1 MTQILTTDNKI
12 QKEII
17 KLKSITL
24 QLTLSCNYKC
34 IMCNRYEDETNH
46 NFLPIKDVLRI
57 IEEAKSLGA
66 QMIILTGGEP
76 LVYPWIDKVIEKV
89 KELKLAISI
98 TTNGILLNEVFLKK
112 LDGCIADFTISLH
125 ATHKRLNDTIRG
137 VESDYDKSIDNIK
150 LLRDARN
157 RNNKLGLAKYN
168 PTELVDTY
176 GDVYPSYSCFQIA
189 IVIMDEN
196 KKDFKKISSM
206 LYSLGISNEETDLF
220 PIDYE
225 MRSNKYEINKNLSLQ
240 EIRDYFKDYLSGKL
254 NKGESLLAENRGFFC
269 YYINDKNI
277 IDMTRADIF
286 DFDEFKI
293 SCPDL
298 HDHVYIM
305 STGDVVPCC
314 IVVDKLKDRKTMNYG
329 NIHKSSLK
337 DIINSK
343 KVMEF
348 IKATNPINTSL
359 NSYKKVCINCD
370 TIENHF
376 VRKLAFRK
384 SKKLTNKRLI
394 DFLKVKN
401 PDTIRELF
409 VNNISNNNCDEGRNL
424 GLDYDLKNH
433 SYEFLK
439 QIIDENYELG
449 INKIIIKGR
458 EPTLHPNLLSI
469 IRFIISKGMEV
480 EIHTNARMFYYEEY
494 AKKIASSGINK
505 INVHFMSEN
514 EEEHDKITQS
524 KGSFKQSKIGTNNL
538 IKYLGEDKVNV
549 IYGSEIHLPFFL
561 ENTKSSIEKYKS
573 YYKNIIKN
581 ENIPNDIVP
590 YEIELDVTYRCN
602 LKCKMCYVPDW
613 NKKNSHSK
621 DSLSTTRIKALI
633 DEFVEIGVKSIVITG
648 GEPLL
653 RNDIYEIIKYIS
665 KKGIKGCLQTNGTLL
680 TENIAELLCKNNWKV
695 FFSFE
700 GSKPEIHDAIRGKG
714 SFDLALK
721 GLNKVLK
728 MKSKYGKVDVIAHLV
743 IQKENINN
751 LFEFAIFF
759 GELGVNPICDFMGE
773 EHNGRVNDK
782 TFNDYMDFIRDVEA
796 NPKYIENNHF
806 NYLWK
811 WHGQWADSVK
821 NGTIKKDDLIS
832 GRHSVPLIKKQKFN
846 CLIPHS
852 AVISAFGEVYPC
864 CSWFILKNCDDTN
877 NSAGNILNKTF
888 SEIWSGKKFNKIRKE
903 TLLVDMDKEP
913 CKSNCADCTR
923 YFQLNNIKEQVFRGM
938 YD

>member
-1 MTQILTTDNKI
+1 
-12 QKEII
+12 
-17 KLKSITL
+17 
-24 QLTLSCNYKC
+24 
-34 IMCNRYEDETNH
+34 
-46 NFLPIKDVLRI
+46 
-57 IEEAKSLGA
+57 
-66 QMIILTGGEP
+66 
-76 LVYPWIDKVIEKV
+76 
-89 KELKLAISI
+89 
-98 TTNGILLNEVFLKK
+98 
-112 LDGCIADFTISLH
+112 
-125 ATHKRLNDTIRG
+125 
-137 VESDYDKSIDNIK
+137 
-150 LLRDARN
+150 
-157 RNNKLGLAKYN
+157 
-168 PTELVDTY
+168 
-176 GDVYPSYSCFQIA
+176 
-189 IVIMDEN
+189 
-196 KKDFKKISSM
+196 M

-549 IYGSEIHLPFFL
+549 IYG
-561 ENTKSSIEKYKS
+561 EK
-573 YYKNIIKN
+573 
-581 ENIPNDIVP
+581 
-590 YEIELDVTYRCN
+590 
-602 LKCKMCYVPDW
+602 M
-613 NKKNSHSK
+613 
-621 DSLSTTRIKALI
+621 
-633 DEFVEIGVKSIVITG
+633 
-648 GEPLL
+648 
-653 RNDIYEIIKYIS
+653 
-665 KKGIKGCLQTNGTLL
+665 
-680 TENIAELLCKNNWKV
+680 
-695 FFSFE
+695 
-700 GSKPEIHDAIRGKG
+700 
-714 SFDLALK
+714 
-721 GLNKVLK
+721 
-728 MKSKYGKVDVIAHLV
+728 
-743 IQKENINN
+743 
-751 LFEFAIFF
+751 
-759 GELGVNPICDFMGE
+759 
-773 EHNGRVNDK
+773 
-782 TFNDYMDFIRDVEA
+782 FI
-796 NPKYIENNHF
+796 
-806 NYLWK
+806 
-811 WHGQWADSVK
+811 
-821 NGTIKKDDLIS
+821 
-832 GRHSVPLIKKQKFN
+832 HSVLAN
-846 CLIPHS
+846 
-852 AVISAFGEVYPC
+852 
-864 CSWFILKNCDDTN
+864 
-877 NSAGNILNKTF
+877 
-888 SEIWSGKKFNKIRKE
+888 
-903 TLLVDMDKEP
+903 
-913 CKSNCADCTR
+913 
-923 YFQLNNIKEQVFRGM
+923 
-938 YD
+938 